1 MIPSFTTGRK
11 KIFCYEP
18 SINQQNV
25 QRVVSNAF
33 LVHDQNVSE
42 IDWLFQLYRGSDS
55 IIENRVRTGTNE
67 NINHRAFVSY
77 YSLIADY
84 KANLFM
90 QNPVVYVNA
99 DGEERVSE
107 SLREYNKIHRGSHK
121 YARDKKTAIHTA
133 VCGIGWR
140 FLEYNARGKIIKD
153 SVLSPQSVFAI
164 YGDDTDDESM
174 AIVYMTQELDE
185 SKTVFPDIT
194 GELGV
199 TDYSTKKRYTVY
211 TDDFIYT
218 WVDGDDTVG
227 VSETMPWGCPIVEYK
242 MNPFYIGA
250 FERVTSL
257 IHLLSVLRS
266 DGVNGVVQSVAGLI
280 FGKNIGLPMLEPDD
294 DEETIEWKEKE
305 IERFRTQL
313 RDHRQLWV
321 VEPKDS
327 PVSSIEYIATELFNA
342 DIDVLYR
349 GLIDDIVS
357 ITRIPR
363 SVVDIG
369 GSGNSGAAQTASGIP
384 QALEDAQNAEPYWY
398 ESERQHCRIELAMA
412 HRGGRLERLDDGD
425 LEFAMQRS
433 IMADPV
439 IGAQTYSQYIA
450 VGVKPS
456 DAARLAQITADPEA
470 WEKRIL
476 DWRDEEYAWRMSHPE
491 TIKDEGKEETQEDG
505 RDEESQGDE
514 GSQGS
519 ES

>member
-99 DGEERVSE
+99 DGEEYVSE

-185 SKTVFPDIT
+185 SKN
-194 GELGV
+194 
-199 TDYSTKKRYTVY
+199 
-211 TDDFIYT
+211 
-218 WVDGDDTVG
+218 G
-227 VSETMPWGCPIVEYK
+227 VS
-242 MNPFYIGA
+242 
-250 FERVTSL
+250 R
-257 IHLLSVLRS
+257 H
-266 DGVNGVVQSVAGLI
+266 
-280 FGKNIGLPMLEPDD
+280 
-294 DEETIEWKEKE
+294 
-305 IERFRTQL
+305 
-313 RDHRQLWV
+313 
-321 VEPKDS
+321 
-327 PVSSIEYIATELFNA
+327 
-342 DIDVLYR
+342 YR
-349 GLIDDIVS
+349 
-357 ITRIPR
+357 RI
-363 SVVDIG
+363 
-369 GSGNSGAAQTASGIP
+369 
-384 QALEDAQNAEPYWY
+384 
-398 ESERQHCRIELAMA
+398 
-412 HRGGRLERLDDGD
+412 RG
-425 LEFAMQRS
+425 
-433 IMADPV
+433 
-439 IGAQTYSQYIA
+439 
-450 VGVKPS
+450 
-456 DAARLAQITADPEA
+456 
-470 WEKRIL
+470 
-476 DWRDEEYAWRMSHPE
+476 H
-491 TIKDEGKEETQEDG
+491 
-505 RDEESQGDE
+505 
-514 GSQGS
+514 
-519 ES
+519 